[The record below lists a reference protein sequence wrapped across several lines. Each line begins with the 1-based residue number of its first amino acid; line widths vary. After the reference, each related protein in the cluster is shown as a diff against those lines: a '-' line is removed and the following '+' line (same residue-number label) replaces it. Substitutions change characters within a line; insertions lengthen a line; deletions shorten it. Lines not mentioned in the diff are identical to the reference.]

1 MHIHE
6 GYFSSTFV
14 TGLFY
19 RCWRPDTP
27 KAIVIVI
34 HGFGEHSG
42 RYDGLATHLVHRG
55 FAVYAPDLRGY
66 GRSPGQR
73 GHIDSWRDYW
83 YDLSMFRNFVAG
95 RERQMPMFVYGHS
108 MGSLVVLDYLTYQ
121 IAGLQG
127 AILSG
132 VLLEPGKVANP
143 LLIAAAQLLSRY
155 LPTFSLRLGLDVRA
169 LSRDP
174 EVVEAYRKD
183 PLVHNRASARWGTE
197 VLKTI
202 AAVKAQVKNIGDPL
216 LILHG
221 EADRIN
227 RVEGAHWLFREVSS
241 TDKELR
247 IYPEGYHEPHNDLQK
262 AGFYHNPRISF
273 SRALGLAEN
282 FLTERN
288 TGHFLRC
295 K

>member
-1 MHIHE
+1 MHFHE
-6 GYFSSTFV
+6 DYFPSTFGI
-14 TGLFY
+14 GLFY
-19 RCWRPDTP
+19 RCWRPSHP
-27 KAIVIVI
+27 KATVLVT

-42 RYDGLATHLVHRG
+42 RYGSLAAHLAHRG
-55 FAVYAPDLRGY
+55 FAVYAFDLRGH

-73 GHIDSWRDYW
+73 GHINTWRDYW
-83 YDLSMFRNFVAG
+83 YDLVMFRDFVEG
-95 RERQMPMFVYGHS
+95 RERQVPVFVYGHS

-121 IAGLQG
+121 TPGLQG

-143 LLIAAAQLLSRY
+143 LLIAMAHLLSRY
-155 LPTFSLRLGLDVRA
+155 QPTFSLRLGLDVQA

-202 AAVKAQVKNIGDPL
+202 AAVKAQIKNIGDPL

-262 AGFYHNPRISF
+262 EEVLHDITDW
-273 SRALGLAEN
+273 L
-282 FLTERN
+282 ER
-288 TGHFLRC
+288 HL
-295 K
+295 